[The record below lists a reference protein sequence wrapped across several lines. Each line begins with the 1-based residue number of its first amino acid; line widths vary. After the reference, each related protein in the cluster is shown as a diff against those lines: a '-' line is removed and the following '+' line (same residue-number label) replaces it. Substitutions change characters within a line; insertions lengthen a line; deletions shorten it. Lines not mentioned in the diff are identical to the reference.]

1 MTKRTVQP
9 PTSASMLAEL
19 VTLICD
25 GRSEPGLKAQ
35 AITIAYEIG
44 KSEGRLEGAI
54 SMGDRLVK
62 PKPNHSAVPA

>member
-1 MTKRTVQP
+1 MTKRTVP
-9 PTSASMLAEL
+9 RATSTTMLADL
-19 VTLICD
+19 VTLICSD
-25 GRSEPGLKAQ
+25 AAEPGLKAQ

-62 PKPNHSAVPA
+62 PNHSTAVPA

>member
-1 MTKRTVQP
+1 MTKRTTP
-9 PTSASMLAEL
+9 PLSSTAMLAQL
-19 VTLICD
+19 VTMICNGAAD
-25 GRSEPGLKAQ
+25 PGLKAQ

-62 PKPNHSAVPA
+62 PAVSA